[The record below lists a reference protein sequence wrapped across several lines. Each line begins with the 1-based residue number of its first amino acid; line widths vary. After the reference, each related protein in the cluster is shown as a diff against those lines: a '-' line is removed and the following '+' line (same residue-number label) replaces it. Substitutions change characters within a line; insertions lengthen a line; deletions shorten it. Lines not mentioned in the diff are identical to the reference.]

1 MAITVGQ
8 PAPDFTLH
16 ETPERQH
23 RLSDYR
29 GSHVVLVFFPGAFTS
44 VCTTEMCALR
54 DRLDQFSALEAQVIG
69 ITVDPPFVLDA
80 WKAAHG
86 VDYTFL
92 SDYNREVVR
101 ADGVAIPALG
111 GLPGYVAAN
120 RAVTIVDKEGVV
132 RYHWVAESLGVEPDY
147 TEIHA
152 TVGMK
157 RDLSGSCRRIRRSPI
172 DAEHDCDYCA
182 SRMRPGGRLAWC
194 ARRRS
199 GPTPT
204 TNWQCK

>member
-8 PAPDFTLH
+8 PAPEFTLH
-16 ETPERQH
+16 ETLERQ
-23 RLSDYR
+23 RSLSDYR

-69 ITVDPPFVLDA
+69 ITVDSPFVLDA

-86 VDYTFL
+86 VGYTFL
-92 SDYNREVVR
+92 SDYTRAVVH
-101 ADGVAIPALG
+101 AYGVAVPALG

-120 RAVTIVDKEGVV
+120 RAVTIVDNAGVV

-147 TEIHA
+147 AEIHA
-152 TVGMK
+152 TVAA
-157 RDLSGSCRRIRRSPI
+157 LPSSPAGESATDGI
-172 DAEHDCDYCA
+172 SA
-182 SRMRPGGRLAWC
+182 S
-194 ARRRS
+194 
-199 GPTPT
+199 
-204 TNWQCK
+204 

>member
-8 PAPDFTLH
+8 PAPDSTLH
-16 ETPERQH
+16 ETPERQR

-29 GSHVVLVFFPGAFTS
+29 GSHVVLVFFPGTFTS
-44 VCTTEMCALR
+44 VCTTEMCTLR

-152 TVGMK
+152 TVAALPSSSAGAAAT
-157 RDLSGSCRRIRRSPI
+157 DGIS
-172 DAEHDCDYCA
+172 A
-182 SRMRPGGRLAWC
+182 S
-194 ARRRS
+194 
-199 GPTPT
+199 
-204 TNWQCK
+204 